1 MRACAMEGSTHAGGA
16 TRPRLVAEAVTK
28 TYGVNGTRL
37 RAVDEVSLEIQPG
50 EFVSVIGHSGS
61 GKTTL
66 LSMLG
71 GLSRPSSG
79 RILFDGED
87 LYALDSDALSRYR
100 CERVGFVFQF
110 ASLLPALT
118 ARENLLLPTG
128 FRAPRAPA
136 DEAEARALE
145 LLGLVGLAD
154 RAGAYPSQL
163 SGGQQRR
170 VAIARAFMNDPAV
183 ILADEPTGDL
193 DEETEAEVMRLFHA
207 MNERRGTTFVLVTH
221 DTALARAAGRR
232 LRMHRG
238 VLRDA

>member
-1 MRACAMEGSTHAGGA
+1 V
-16 TRPRLVAEAVTK
+16 PRLVAEAVTK
-28 TYGVNGTRL
+28 TYGLNGTRL
-37 RAVDEVSLEIQPG
+37 RAVDEVSLEIERG
-50 EFVSVIGHSGS
+50 EFVSIIGHSGS

-87 LYALDSDALSRYR
+87 LYALGGDALSRYR

-118 ARENLLLPTG
+118 ALENLLLPTG
-128 FRAPRAPA
+128 FRDARAPA
-136 DEAEARALE
+136 AEAEARARD

-154 RAGAYPSQL
+154 RAASYPAQL

-193 DEETEAEVMRLFHA
+193 DEETEAEVMRLFRT
-207 MNERRGTTFVLVTH
+207 MNEGRGTTFVLVTH
-221 DTALARAAGRR
+221 DTDLARLAGRR

-238 VLRDA
+238 ALRPS